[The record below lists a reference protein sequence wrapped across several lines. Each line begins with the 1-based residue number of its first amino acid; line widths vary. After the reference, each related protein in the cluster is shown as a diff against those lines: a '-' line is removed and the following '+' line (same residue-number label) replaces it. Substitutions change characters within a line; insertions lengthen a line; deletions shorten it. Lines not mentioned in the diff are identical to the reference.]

1 MKICHIQTV
10 LYVEN
15 QLFYVTDFFYLT
27 SKKSV
32 FFLTISIIL
41 SENRPRV
48 RENFFSSLEIVM
60 VTSNLFLRLASILG
74 K

>member
-32 FFLTISIIL
+32 FFD
-41 SENRPRV
+41 
-48 RENFFSSLEIVM
+48 NFHNFIRKS
-60 VTSNLFLRLASILG
+60 TKGQG
-74 K
+74 KKFFFAWDSHGDF

>member
-27 SKKSV
+27 SKKS